1 MQIKIKDKEKVVF
14 NAPGN
19 VAEIFQKILAT
30 ENEIDR
36 DKEHFWAV
44 GINANNT
51 IKYIELVSLGTL
63 ESSLV
68 HSRETFRFAISK
80 AASRIV
86 VAHNHPSGTLAPSEE
101 DIKITKRLV
110 DAGDIIGIKVLDHV
124 IVTKGGFTSL
134 KEQGYII

>member
-1 MQIKIKDKEKVVF
+1 MLIKIKEKIDIK
-14 NAPGN
+14 APGN
-19 VAEIFQKILAT
+19 VAEMFQKILAA

-36 DKEHFWAV
+36 DKEHFWTV

-68 HSRETFRFAISK
+68 HSRETFRLAILK

-86 VAHNHPSGTLAPSEE
+86 VAHNHPSGTLAHLPQFAS
-101 DIKITKRLV
+101 IFRKIQQYFFRKLKHFKPWFLKTGCSAEKPL
-110 DAGDIIGIKVLDHV
+110 ATVL
-124 IVTKGGFTSL
+124 
-134 KEQGYII
+134 

>member
-1 MQIKIKDKEKVVF
+1 MLIKIKEKIDI

-44 GINANNT
+44 GITTRNT
-51 IKYIELVSLGTL
+51 IKYIELVSLGTI
-63 ESSLV
+63 EASLV
-68 HSRETFRFAISK
+68 HPRETFRLAILK
-80 AASRIV
+80 AASRII
-86 VAHNHPSGTLAPSEE
+86 VAHNHPSGNLAPSEE

>member
-1 MQIKIKDKEKVVF
+1 LLIKIKEKIDIK
-14 NAPGN
+14 APGN
-19 VAEIFQKILAT
+19 VAEIFQKILAA

-68 HSRETFRFAISK
+68 HSRETFRLAISK

-86 VAHNHPSGTLAPSEE
+86 VAHNHPSGTLSPSEE

>member
-1 MQIKIKDKEKVVF
+1 MLIKIKEKIDI

-44 GINANNT
+44 GITTRNT
-51 IKYIELVSLGTL
+51 IKYIELVSLGTI
-63 ESSLV
+63 EASLV
-68 HSRETFRFAISK
+68 HPRETFRLAILK
-80 AASRIV
+80 AASRII
-86 VAHNHPSGTLAPSEE
+86 VAHNHPSGNLAPSEE

-124 IVTKGGFTSL
+124 IVTKGGFTSMHV
-134 KEQGYII
+134 QGYV

>member
-44 GINANNT
+44 GITTRNT
-51 IKYIELVSLGTL
+51 IKYIELVSLGTI
-63 ESSLV
+63 EASLV
-68 HSRETFRFAISK
+68 HPRETFRLAILK
-80 AASRIV
+80 AASRII
-86 VAHNHPSGTLAPSEE
+86 VAHNHPSGNLAPSEE

-124 IVTKGGFTSL
+124 IVTKGGFTSMHV
-134 KEQGYII
+134 QGYV